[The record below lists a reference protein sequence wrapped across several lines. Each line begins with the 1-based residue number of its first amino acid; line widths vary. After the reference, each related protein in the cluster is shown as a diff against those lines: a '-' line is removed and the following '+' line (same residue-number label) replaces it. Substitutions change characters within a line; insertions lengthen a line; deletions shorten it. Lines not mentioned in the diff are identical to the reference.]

1 MKKAKLGKSD
11 LQVFPIG
18 LGTNAVG
25 GHNLYPNLNEETGKE
40 LVREAI
46 RNGVTMLDTAYI
58 YGIGRSEE
66 LIGEVLRE
74 FNREDVV
81 IATKA
86 AHRKQGND
94 FVFDN
99 SPDFLKKSVDES
111 LKRLNTDYIDL
122 FYIHFPD
129 EHTPKDEAVN
139 ALNEM
144 KKAGKIRSIGVSN
157 FSLEQLKEANKDG
170 LVDVLQGEYNLLN
183 REAEKTFF
191 PYTKEHNISFI
202 PYFPLVSGLLAG
214 KYTEDTTFPEG
225 DLRNEQEHFKGERF
239 KENIRKVNKL
249 ALNMMS
255 VLNPNITHTMIDGA
269 AYKAEVESKNIMA
282 VPTVY
287 LNGES
292 FGSGRMT
299 LEEILAKMGSG
310 TDASEFADKEP
321 FDVLVVGGGPAGAS
335 AAIYTA
341 RKGIR
346 TGVVA
351 ERFGGQVLDTMSI
364 ENFISV
370 KATEG
375 PKLAASLEEHVKEYD
390 IDVMNLQRAKRLEKK
405 DLFEL
410 ELENGAVLKS
420 KTVILSTGA
429 RWRNVNVPGEQEFK
443 NKGVAYCPHCD
454 GPLFEGKDVAVI
466 GGGNSGIEAA
476 IDLAGIVNHVTVL
489 EFAPE
494 LKADEVLQ
502 KRLYSL
508 PNVTVVKNAQTKEIT
523 GDQSVNGIT
532 YVDRETGEEKHVEL
546 QGVFVQIGLVPN
558 TEWLEGTV
566 ERNRMGEIIVD
577 KHGATSVPG
586 LFAAGDCTDSAYN
599 QIIISM
605 GSGATAALGAFD
617 YLIRN

>member
-1 MKKAKLGKSD
+1 LVLEANIKAQLNQYMQMIENDIVLKVSTGDDSVSKDMLALVEELASMSSKITVEKAQLDRTPSFSVNRTGEDTGVTFAGVPLGHEFTSLVLAL
-11 LQVFPIG
+11 LQVSGRPPKVDQKIIDQIKNISGEYRFESYIS
-18 LGTNAVG
+18 LTC
-25 GHNLYPNLNEETGKE
+25 HNCP
-40 LVREAI
+40 
-46 RNGVTMLDTAYI
+46 
-58 YGIGRSEE
+58 
-66 LIGEVLRE
+66 
-74 FNREDVV
+74 DVV
-81 IATKA
+81 
-86 AHRKQGND
+86 Q
-94 FVFDN
+94 
-99 SPDFLKKSVDES
+99 
-111 LKRLNTDYIDL
+111 
-122 FYIHFPD
+122 
-129 EHTPKDEAVN
+129 
-139 ALNEM
+139 
-144 KKAGKIRSIGVSN
+144 
-157 FSLEQLKEANKDG
+157 
-170 LVDVLQGEYNLLN
+170 
-183 REAEKTFF
+183 
-191 PYTKEHNISFI
+191 
-202 PYFPLVSGLLAG
+202 
-214 KYTEDTTFPEG
+214 
-225 DLRNEQEHFKGERF
+225 
-239 KENIRKVNKL
+239 

-269 AYKAEVESKNIMA
+269 AYKSEVESKNIMA

-310 TDASEFADKEP
+310 TDASELSDKDP

-335 AAIYTA
+335 AAIYAA

-346 TGVVA
+346 TGIVA

-370 KATEG
+370 KRTEG
-375 PKLAASLEEHVKEYD
+375 PKLAASLEEHVKDYE
-390 IDVMNLQRAKRLEKK
+390 IDVMNLQRAKGLEKK
-405 DLFEL
+405 DLFHL

-429 RWRNVNVPGEQEFK
+429 RWRNVGVPGEQEFK

-523 GDQSVNGIT
+523 GDENVNGIT

-558 TEWLEGTV
+558 TEWLPETV
-566 ERNRMGEIIVD
+566 ERNRIGEIVVD
-577 KHGATSVPG
+577 KRGETTIPG
-586 LFAAGDCTDSAYN
+586 LFAAGDCTDSPYN

-605 GSGATAALGAFD
+605 GSGANAALGAFD

>member
-1 MKKAKLGKSD
+1 MVLDANIKAQLNQYMQLIENDIVLKVSAGEDDTSKDMLALVDELASMSSKISVEKAELNRTPSFSVNRVGEDTGVTFAGIPLGHEFTSLVLAL
-11 LQVFPIG
+11 LQVSGRPPKVDQKVIDQVKKISGEYHFESYIS
-18 LGTNAVG
+18 LTC
-25 GHNLYPNLNEETGKE
+25 HNCP
-40 LVREAI
+40 
-46 RNGVTMLDTAYI
+46 
-58 YGIGRSEE
+58 
-66 LIGEVLRE
+66 
-74 FNREDVV
+74 DVV
-81 IATKA
+81 
-86 AHRKQGND
+86 Q
-94 FVFDN
+94 
-99 SPDFLKKSVDES
+99 
-111 LKRLNTDYIDL
+111 
-122 FYIHFPD
+122 
-129 EHTPKDEAVN
+129 
-139 ALNEM
+139 
-144 KKAGKIRSIGVSN
+144 
-157 FSLEQLKEANKDG
+157 
-170 LVDVLQGEYNLLN
+170 
-183 REAEKTFF
+183 
-191 PYTKEHNISFI
+191 
-202 PYFPLVSGLLAG
+202 
-214 KYTEDTTFPEG
+214 
-225 DLRNEQEHFKGERF
+225 
-239 KENIRKVNKL
+239 

-566 ERNRMGEIIVD
+566 ERNRIGEIIVD